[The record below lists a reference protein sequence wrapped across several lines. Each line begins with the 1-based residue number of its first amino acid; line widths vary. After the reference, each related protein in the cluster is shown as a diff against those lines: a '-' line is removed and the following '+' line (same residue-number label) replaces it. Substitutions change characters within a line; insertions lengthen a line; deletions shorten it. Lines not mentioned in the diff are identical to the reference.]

1 MAATTAGPGLEKAM
15 RPILEAAGPLPHGR
29 HDATSAGSSQSSRRK
44 KQHAPQIRCA
54 CAECGYTLHAKVN
67 GSTWPGHFVQSTVK
81 RK

>member
-29 HDATSAGSSQSSRRK
+29 HDATSGGSSRSSSRK
-44 KQHAPQIRCA
+44 KQHARQIRCG
-54 CAECGYTLHAKVN
+54 AECGCTVHTKVN
-67 GSTWPGHFVQSTVK
+67 GSTWPGHFVQSRVK